1 MVDNVAERIAAL
13 GGTAEGTID
22 VVGQRT
28 KLAAYPLNITSG
40 RDHVQALSAAL
51 AAVGK
56 VVRADIDRANELRDA
71 DTADLFTEVS
81 RAIDKRLWFVEAQ
94 LQGDKVIGND
104 WDLTKTNRPNPR
116 D

>member
-1 MVDNVAERIAAL
+1 MDNVAERIAAL
-13 GGTAEGTID
+13 GGTAEGTIG

-81 RAIDKRLWFVEAQ
+81 RAIDKRLWFVKPSFRAI
-94 LQGDKVIGND
+94 K
-104 WDLTKTNRPNPR
+104 
-116 D
+116 

>member
-1 MVDNVAERIAAL
+1 MDNVAERIAAL

-51 AAVGK
+51 AAV
-56 VVRADIDRANELRDA
+56 
-71 DTADLFTEVS
+71 
-81 RAIDKRLWFVEAQ
+81 DKRLWFVEAQ